1 VPADHDDFA
10 EFYQA
15 AGRPGQLG
23 PGHPVVGGRPLW
35 SNPSGERVISFCD
48 EHGELYDHGHLS
60 RITLHPP
67 MYGLNFGAVFAW

>member
-1 VPADHDDFA
+1 V
-10 EFYQA
+10 
-15 AGRPGQLG
+15 
-23 PGHPVVGGRPLW
+23 PLW

-67 MYGLNFGAVFAW
+67 MYGLNFGAAFAW